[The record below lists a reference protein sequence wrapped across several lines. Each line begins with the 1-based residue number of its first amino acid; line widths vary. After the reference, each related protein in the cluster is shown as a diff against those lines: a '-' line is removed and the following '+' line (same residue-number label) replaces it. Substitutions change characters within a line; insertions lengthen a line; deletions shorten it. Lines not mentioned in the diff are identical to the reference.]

1 MFRAYAFP
9 IKVNLLDMFL
19 ITTRSRQDG
28 PIRVLGLR
36 LGLKMGSD
44 QNPRS
49 NRHET
54 RFYACGTMQYA
65 VGPRPRSNGPGM
77 LPHTIAPLDSC
88 PAPGMNQGWPVR
100 HK

>member
-28 PIRVLGLR
+28 PIRVLGLK

-44 QNPRS
+44 QDPRS
-49 NRHET
+49 NRHEI

-65 VGPRPRSNGPGM
+65 IGPRPRSNGPGM
-77 LPHTIAPLDSC
+77 LLCTIAPLDSC
-88 PAPGMNQGWPVR
+88 PTPGMNQGRPVR